1 MPYLGSII
9 PAFDP
14 TTAVSP
20 QLDAERFSGNGST
33 TVFTLSR
40 TVSTA
45 VDVDVYVENVKQE
58 PTTAYSAAGTTLTFT
73 AAPGAGTN
81 NIYVI
86 YRGSAV
92 SNYAYVP
99 DGSIT
104 YAKMAN
110 NVRQFTTDLFT
121 ANGTGQTFT
130 ITDTPADAN
139 TLIVTID
146 GVFQASPNNY
156 TVSGTTLTFSAVP
169 HAGANVSVRN
179 LGFRTTSTVT
189 TLIAGSV
196 TATELATGSVTSGK
210 LGSNL
215 TLTGN
220 TTVSNLSFTGS
231 NNRIQADW
239 TNATFAYRT
248 SFQTSNT
255 NSSTGIYALP
265 NGSNTSASW
274 QAINNSD
281 PTNASKILI
290 AAGATDMQLVS
301 GINGSGSYL
310 PLTFWN
316 NGAEKM
322 RLDANGNVGIG
333 TATAN
338 STLDIK
344 GNLRLTGATSGYV
357 AFAPAAAAG
366 NTTYVLPSS
375 DGSSG
380 QYLSTSG
387 TGTLSWGTVTS
398 TPIPTM
404 NVRTTG
410 TANTWTIPAG
420 VTKVRVTIVGGGGG
434 GAGGNGGGGGG
445 GGTAIK
451 ILTGLTPG
459 NTLTYTV
466 GSGGPSNG
474 SGGTSS
480 VASGTQVI
488 TTVSATGGAGGGSV
502 GGDGGAGASGDLN
515 FNGDGGTAGVND
527 VNDSVRM
534 GGAGGGSFFGGG
546 AKGSVNA
553 GSGPNGTAYGGGGG
567 GGSGIPGGSVGSA
580 GVVIFEY

>member
-14 TTAVSP
+14 STAVSL
-20 QLDAERFSGNGST
+20 QTDAERFSGNGST
-33 TVFTLSR
+33 TIFTLSR

-73 AAPGAGTN
+73 AAPSVGTN
-81 NIYVI
+81 NIYVL

-130 ITDTPADAN
+130 LTDTPADAN
-139 TLIVTID
+139 TLIVTVD

-156 TVSGTTLTFSAVP
+156 TISGSTLTLTSAP
-169 HAGANVSVRN
+169 SAGANVSIRN
-179 LGFRTTSTVT
+179 LGFRTTTTVN
-189 TLIAGSV
+189 TLLAGTV
-196 TATELATGSVTSGK
+196 TATELATGAVTSGK

-274 QAINNSD
+274 QAVNSSD

-290 AAGATDMQLVS
+290 AAGASDMQLVS

-366 NTTYVLPSS
+366 STTYVLPSA

-398 TPIPTM
+398 TPIPSM
-404 NVRTTG
+404 NVFTSGNGR
-410 TANTWTIPAG
+410 WTIPAG
-420 VTKVRVTIVGGGGG
+420 ITKVRVTVVGGGGNGGGGG
-434 GAGGNGGGGGG
+434 GQNGGGGGG
-445 GGTAIK
+445 GGTSIK
-451 ILTGLTPG
+451 VYTNLTPSS
-459 NTLTYTV
+459 NITYNVGAAGATSGVSNGSQTIVAITATGGASGAGGDGYQFGGAGGV
-466 GSGGPSNG
+466 GSGGDLNIGGSDGCNTDAG
-474 SGGTSS
+474 TASGGTSYL
-480 VASGTQVI
+480 
-488 TTVSATGGAGGGSV
+488 GGS
-502 GGDGGAGASGDLN
+502 GRAS
-515 FNGDGGTAGVND
+515 
-527 VNDSVRM
+527 
-534 GGAGGGSFFGGG
+534 
-546 AKGSVNA
+546 
-553 GSGPNGTAYGGGGG
+553 NGTGKAYGGGGG
-567 GGSGIPGGSVGSA
+567 GGGPGSSNAGAA

>member
-20 QLDAERFSGNGST
+20 QTDAERFSGNGSN
-33 TVFTLSR
+33 TVFTLAR

-73 AAPGAGTN
+73 AAPSVGTN
-81 NIYVI
+81 NIYVL

-130 ITDTPADAN
+130 LTDTPADAN
-139 TLIVTID
+139 TLIVTVD

-156 TVSGTTLTFSAVP
+156 TISGSTLTLTSAP
-169 HAGANVSVRN
+169 SAGANVSIRN
-179 LGFRTTSTVT
+179 LGFRTTTTVN
-189 TLIAGSV
+189 TLLAGTV
-196 TATELATGSVTSGK
+196 TATELATGAVTSGK

-274 QAINNSD
+274 QAVNSSD

-290 AAGATDMQLVS
+290 AAGASDMQLVS

-366 NTTYVLPSS
+366 STTYVLPSA

-398 TPIPTM
+398 TPIPSM
-404 NVRTTG
+404 NVFSSG
-410 TANTWTIPAG
+410 NGTWTIPSG
-420 VTKVRVTIVGGGGG
+420 VTKVRVTVI
-434 GAGGNGGGGGG
+434 GAGGGSPAGNPGTNSGGGGG

-451 ILTGLTPG
+451 VYTGLTPG
-459 NTLTYTV
+459 STITYNV
-466 GSGGPSNG
+466 AAGGTG
-474 SGGTSS
+474 AGATSS
-480 VASGTQVI
+480 VSNGTQTIVSI
-488 TTVSATGGAGGGSV
+488 SATGGGAGLVNDAEGVGAGGIGAGGDLNMRGSAGAGQTGGASFMGGGGQQTDASTPLAMGGQYGGGS
-502 GGDGGAGASGDLN
+502 A
-515 FNGDGGTAGVND
+515 GGTSGVGAR
-527 VNDSVRM
+527 S
-534 GGAGGGSFFGGG
+534 GAGG
-546 AKGSVNA
+546 V
-553 GSGPNGTAYGGGGG
+553 
-567 GGSGIPGGSVGSA
+567 I
-580 GVVIFEY
+580 IFEY